1 MKKGSIAAAGCLAAV
16 LLACVLL
23 GRHVIGDRPL
33 RSLTAEEIA
42 SIEVRLLPPDRTVRL
57 TAEQIEALLPLL
69 CDVVTFERDDSW
81 SEYCGQAVTF
91 NISKQ
96 DGTQTNVMAYAP
108 FIVLDG
114 VGRRCRYGPCE
125 ALNQFAN
132 DLIR

>member
-16 LLACVLL
+16 LLACMLL
-23 GRHVIGDRPL
+23 GRYVIGDRPL

-57 TAEQIEALLPLL
+57 TAEQVEALLPLL
-69 CDVVTFERDDSW
+69 CDVVAFQRDDSGNV
-81 SEYCGQAVTF
+81 YDGQVVNFTF
-91 NISKQ
+91 SKQ
-96 DGTQTNVMAYAP
+96 EVTQTNVMAYAP

>member
-1 MKKGSIAAAGCLAAV
+1 M
-16 LLACVLL
+16 
-23 GRHVIGDRPL
+23 
-33 RSLTAEEIA
+33 
-42 SIEVRLLPPDRTVRL
+42 LPPDQTVRL

-69 CDVVTFERDDSW
+69 CDVVAFQRDDSW
-81 SEYCGQAVTF
+81 NEYDGQAVTF
-91 NISKQ
+91 TISKQ

>member
-23 GRHVIGDRPL
+23 GWHVIGDRPL

-69 CDVVTFERDDSW
+69 CDVVVFQRD
-81 SEYCGQAVTF
+81 EYDGQAVTF
-91 NISKQ
+91 TISKQ